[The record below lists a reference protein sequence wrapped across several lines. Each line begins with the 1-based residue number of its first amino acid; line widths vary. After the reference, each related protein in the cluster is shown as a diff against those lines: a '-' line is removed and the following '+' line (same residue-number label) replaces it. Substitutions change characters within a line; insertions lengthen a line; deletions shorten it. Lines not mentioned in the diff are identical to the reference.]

1 MNHIQEKSVS
11 KAQQRLMGQAWALRQ
26 GDIKASDIDPR
37 YVEEIKKI
45 AFGDMSDK
53 ELLKFA
59 ETKIEDL
66 PSHVSNEE
74 ESMIK
79 PGYVV
84 DRVGYIE
91 RMLREMWERGKNN
104 YDGNFRKF
112 AEEMV
117 YDLFDKGAQMKETK
131 QIPSNY
137 IGEVPGGEAQL
148 KVVPYFNWNAGQG
161 KQWWTTTGQKSPKKL
176 RFIKEFDTFSTDD
189 KALEEET
196 EFTGNKID
204 SLIDHLKD
212 VLSPLKFGQAFE
224 TILSM
229 IQNGVSKSYGEIF
242 SKISSMLD
250 SNELST
256 IPSNLKP

>member
-26 GDIKASDIDPR
+26 GDIKSSDIDPR
-37 YVEEIKKI
+37 YVDEIKKI

-59 ETKIEDL
+59 ETKIEVL

-74 ESMIK
+74 ENMIK

-84 DRVGYIE
+84 DRVDYIE
-91 RMLREMWERGKNN
+91 RMLTKMWERGKNN
-104 YDGNFRKF
+104 QSGNFQKF

-117 YDLFDKGAQMKETK
+117 FDLFDKGAQMRETK

-148 KVVPYFNWNAGQG
+148 KVVPYFNWDAGKG
-161 KQWWTTTGQKSPKKL
+161 KEWWSATGQKSPKKL
-176 RFIKEFDTFSTDD
+176 RFIKEFDTFSSDD
-189 KALEEET
+189 EALEEDSDY
-196 EFTGNKID
+196 TGNKLD
-204 SLIDHLKD
+204 SLIDVLKEI
-212 VLSPLKFGQAFE
+212 LSPDKFTKAFE
-224 TILSM
+224 TILSL
-229 IQNGVSKSYGEIF
+229 IQNGVDKSYGEIF
-242 SKISSMLD
+242 TRISLIID
-250 SNELST
+250 SNELSK
-256 IPSNLKP
+256 IPEKLRP

>member
-1 MNHIQEKSVS
+1 MKHIQEKSVS
-11 KAQQRLMGQAWALRQ
+11 KAQQILMGQAWALRQ
-26 GDIKASDIDPR
+26 GEIKASEIDPR
-37 YVEEIKKI
+37 YVDEIKKI
-45 AFGDMSDK
+45 AFGDMTDK

-74 ESMIK
+74 ETMIK

-84 DRVGYIE
+84 DRVDYIE
-91 RMLREMWERGKNN
+91 RMLKQMWERGKNN
-104 YDGNFRKF
+104 YDGNFNKF
-112 AEEMV
+112 AKEMV
-117 YDLFDKGAQMKETK
+117 FDLFDKGAEMRETK

-161 KQWWTTTGQKSPKKL
+161 KEWWTATGQKSPKKL
-176 RFIKEFDTFSTDD
+176 RFIKEFDAFSSDD
-189 KALEEET
+189 EALEEDSEY
-196 EFTGNKID
+196 TGNKID
-204 SLIDHLKD
+204 SLIDYLKEI
-212 VLSPLKFGQAFE
+212 LPPAKFAQVFE

-242 SKISSMLD
+242 TKITSILG
-250 SNELST
+250 SNVLSA